1 MKDKLTTLT
10 ALLAIAIP
18 LGTILDGAKA
28 QNASSYGNGHW
39 IKTKR
44 ERQIDECMKLP
55 DINDVRRCV
64 EGIR

>member
-1 MKDKLTTLT
+1 MKDKLVTLA
-10 ALLAIAIP
+10 ALFSIAIP

-55 DINDVRRCV
+55 DIKDVRRCV
-64 EGIR
+64 ESIK